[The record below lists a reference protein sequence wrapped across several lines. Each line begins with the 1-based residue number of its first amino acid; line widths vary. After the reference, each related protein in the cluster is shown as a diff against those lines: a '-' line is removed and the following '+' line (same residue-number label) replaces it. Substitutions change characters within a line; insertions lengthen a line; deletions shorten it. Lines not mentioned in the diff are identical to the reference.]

1 MRKFGLLGTS
11 ALGSAAFFGFSLALA
26 APAYAQGGNGG
37 TNDTQPPA
45 CPTNTTPSEGGT
57 SATSRDN
64 CISGEV
70 ETKSGTN
77 VNSPTS
83 TNDQIVVTGSRIR
96 RPNLESN
103 VPITSVSVEEL
114 TNRGEVNIGDAL
126 NDLPSLRS
134 TFSQSNSVR
143 FIGTAGVNVLDLR
156 GLGTSRTLVLV
167 NGRRHVTYSPG
178 DYLVDVN
185 TIPTDLIERVDVIT
199 GGEAAVYGS
208 DAVAGVVNFILKK
221 NFDGIRLRAQD
232 GISQRGDRG
241 IQFVSLTAGR
251 NFAEDRG
258 NVAINLE
265 YIHADKLEFN
275 QRNGLTG
282 SATGRCQFNA
292 TSFTGL
298 PGLPS
303 NEPQSGNGVP
313 DQAFYCGVRNGT
325 ISNGGTVVA
334 AGVNAVANPA
344 QAGFTTSCVNPAL
357 AASLQSRCLF
367 PGTPMGQPRIFR
379 FNGAGVLV
387 QDVPQLDFRPYGSG
401 NIIDDPN
408 SQVPGATLRDTGQ
421 IAPGLERMTANLLA
435 HFDITPALKPF
446 LEAKFVH
453 IKAQQEG
460 QPSFFSTISSTLGLP
475 NLRCTNAYVTAN
487 TLQVLQQNGICLT
500 PSTGTISLNRF
511 NVDFGGRQ
519 EDITRDTYRFV
530 GGIQGDFNDDW
541 NYEISLNYGHVKTHQ
556 IERNDLL
563 LADSAGNL
571 TGFSLAYDAVFNSS
585 GQIVCRVNQ
594 VTVTVPG
601 CVPINLFGNG
611 MPSQAALDFVN
622 TDTHVYQS
630 GTEIDALAY
639 VNGDSSQAFSFPG
652 GPARFVLGAEWRKET
667 AHLTESE
674 PARSFGTFFN
684 AFPDFNPPDLGITE
698 GFAELELPLL
708 KDLPFAKE
716 LTITGAAR
724 YSHYNKGGGQTN
736 NTFAWNINGTWAPV
750 SDIRFRAN
758 YSKSVRAPTQTDLFS
773 ALGQNFAFVGDP
785 CDVANINNGT
795 ANRPINCAAAGIPAG
810 FTNTPARQ
818 QSTGFLQG
826 GNPLLQEETGKSL
839 TVGGVLTPRWIPGFS
854 FTVDYYRIRV
864 TNLIA
869 TPSAQSIVNA
879 CFDLPQPN
887 QFCTLVQPR
896 RADFTFSSPAFIV
909 RTVNFAK
916 FVADGIDFEASYRK
930 RFSNGLTLSVH
941 GIATRVLK
949 RENHV
954 DPTNPAFSD
963 RILSELGD
971 PKWAANLN
979 ISLGWGPY
987 EIRYSGNYIGKQT
1000 IGAWEN
1006 YNTFQGR
1013 PPQNADITAE
1023 VYYPAVMYHALR
1035 LNVKV
1040 NDKFTFYL
1048 GGDNIFD
1055 TMPKL
1060 FKNTFGSTG
1069 SAGGAA
1075 WDYIGRYFYGGV
1087 QVDF

>member
-26 APAYAQGGNGG
+26 APAYAQAGNGG

-57 SATSRDN
+57 SSTSRDN

-156 GLGTSRTLVLV
+156 GLGTNRTLVLV
-167 NGRRHVTYSPG
+167 NGRRHVTYSAG

-241 IQFVSLTAGR
+241 IQFASLTAGR

-258 NVAINLE
+258 NIAINLE
-265 YIHADKLEFN
+265 YVHADQLEFN
-275 QRNGLTG
+275 QRNGVTG

-292 TSFTGL
+292 WEPTAG
-298 PGLPS
+298 
-303 NEPQSGNGVP
+303 EPQSGDGVP
-313 DQAFYCGVRNGT
+313 DQMFFCGVRNGA
-325 ISNGGTVVA
+325 ISNGGTLIANISA
-334 AGVNAVANPA
+334 ANCQNPA
-344 QAGFTTSCVNPAL
+344 ITAANARLCL
-357 AASLQSRCLF
+357 A
-367 PGTPMGQPRIFR
+367 PGTPLGEPRIYR
-379 FNGAGVLV
+379 FSSNGQLIE
-387 QDVPQLDFRPYGSG
+387 DVPSLDFRPFGSG
-401 NIIDDPN
+401 NVIDPPGAI
-408 SQVPGATLRDTGQ
+408 VPGATLRDTGQ
-421 IAPGLERMTANLLA
+421 IAPALERMTGNILA
-435 HFDITPALKPF
+435 HFDVSPAFKPF
-446 LEAKFVH
+446 VEAKFVH

-460 QPSFFSTISSTLGLP
+460 QPSFFSPIAATIFGSSNPAFNT
-475 NLRCTNAYVTAN
+475 RCNNAFV
-487 TLQVLQQNGICLT
+487 T
-500 PSTGTISLNRF
+500 PSLLASFQSIGYCANPATGTIPVGRF
-511 NVDFGGRQ
+511 NVDFGGRK
-519 EDITRDTYRFV
+519 EDITRDTYRIV
-530 GGIQGDFNDDW
+530 GGVQGDFNDDW
-541 NYEISLNYGHVKTHQ
+541 NYEVSFNYGHVKTHQ
-556 IERNDLL
+556 IERNDLIL
-563 LADSAGNL
+563 TDVTGNNL
-571 TGFSLAYDAVFNSS
+571 DGFLLAYDAVRNSA

-594 VTVTVPG
+594 VTVTRPD
-601 CVPINLFGNG
+601 CVPVDIFGNNA
-611 MPSQAALDFVN
+611 PSQAALDFIN
-622 TDTHVYQS
+622 TDTNVYAKA
-630 GTEIDALAY
+630 TEMDALAY
-639 VNGDSSQAFSFPG
+639 VNGDSSQVFSFPG
-652 GPARFVLGAEWRKET
+652 GPARFVLGGEWRRET
-667 AHLTESE
+667 AFLTEDE
-674 PARSFGTFFN
+674 LARNGGTFFN
-684 AFPDFNPPDLGITE
+684 AFPDFTPPALTIME
-698 GFAELELPLL
+698 GFGELELPLL

-716 LTITGAAR
+716 LTVTGAAR
-724 YSHYNKGGGQTN
+724 YSHYNKGGGGTG

-758 YSKSVRAPTQTDLFS
+758 YSKSVRAPTQSDLFS
-773 ALGQNFAFVGDP
+773 APGQNFAFIGDP
-785 CDVANINNGT
+785 CDVLNIGNGT
-795 ANRPINCAAAGIPAG
+795 SNRPINCAAAGVPVG
-810 FTNTPARQ
+810 FVNAPARS
-818 QSTGFLQG
+818 QSTGFLTA
-826 GNPLLQEETGKSL
+826 GNPFLQEETGKSL

-864 TNLIA
+864 KNLIA
-869 TPSAQSIVNA
+869 ILGAQTILNQ

-887 QFCTLVQPR
+887 QYCDLIQPR
-896 RADFTFSSPAFIV
+896 NPDSTFQNPALISAG
-909 RTVNFAK
+909 VNFAQFK
-916 FVADGIDFEASYRK
+916 ADGIDFEASYRK
-930 RFSNGLTLSVH
+930 RFSNGVTLSVH

-949 RENHV
+949 RENFTS
-954 DPTNPAFSD
+954 PTNPAFGD

-979 ISLGWGPY
+979 ISFGWGPY
-987 EIRYSGNYIGKQT
+987 EIRYSGNYIGKQV
-1000 IGAWEN
+1000 IGAFEN
-1006 YNTFQGR
+1006 YFSYQGR
-1013 PPQNADITAE
+1013 PPQNADLTAE
-1023 VYYPAVMYHALR
+1023 IYYPAVMYHALR
-1035 LNVKV
+1035 FNVKV

>member
-26 APAYAQGGNGG
+26 APAYAQAGNGG

-103 VPITSVSVEEL
+103 VPITSVSIEEL

-156 GLGTSRTLVLV
+156 GLGTNRTLVLV
-167 NGRRHVTYSPG
+167 NGRRHVTYSAG

-258 NVAINLE
+258 NIAINLE
-265 YIHADKLEFN
+265 YVHADQLEFN

-292 TSFTGL
+292 WEPTAG
-298 PGLPS
+298 
-303 NEPQSGNGVP
+303 EPQSGDGVP
-313 DQAFYCGVRNGT
+313 DQMFFCGVRNNA
-325 ISNGGTVVA
+325 ISNGGTLVA
-334 AGVNAVANPA
+334 GGVNAVAPGA
-344 QAGFTTSCVNPAL
+344 AGFTTSCQNPAL
-357 AASLQSRCLF
+357 AAALQSRCLNF
-367 PGTPMGQPRIFR
+367 GSSLGQPRTYR
-379 FNGAGVLV
+379 FSQNGVLIE
-387 QDVPQLDFRPYGSG
+387 DIPALDFRPFGSG
-401 NIIDDPN
+401 NIIDSPT
-408 SQVPGATLRDTGQ
+408 SVVPGATLRDTGQ
-421 IAPGLERMTANLLA
+421 IAPALERMTGNILA
-435 HFDITPALKPF
+435 HFDVSPAFKPF
-446 LEAKFVH
+446 IEGKYVH

-460 QPSFFSTISSTLGLP
+460 QPSFFSPIAATIFGSSNSAFNT
-475 NLRCTNAYVTAN
+475 RCNNAFVTPQLLNQFQQIGYCANPATN
-487 TLQVLQQNGICLT
+487 TLPIG
-500 PSTGTISLNRF
+500 RF
-511 NVDFGGRQ
+511 NVDFGGRK
-519 EDITRDTYRFV
+519 EDITRDTYRIV
-530 GGIQGDFNDDW
+530 GGVQGDFNDDW
-541 NYEISLNYGHVKTHQ
+541 NYEISFNYGHLKSKW

-563 LADSAGNL
+563 LTDSAGNFD
-571 TGFSLAYDAVFNSS
+571 GFLLAYDAVRNSA

-594 VTVTVPG
+594 VTVTRPD
-601 CVPINLFGNG
+601 CVPIDIFGNQA
-611 MPSQAALDFVN
+611 PSQAALDFVN
-622 TDTHVYQS
+622 TDTTVRS
-630 GTEIDALAY
+630 KATEMDALAY
-639 VNGDSSQAFSFPG
+639 VNGDSSQVFSFPG
-652 GPARFVLGAEWRKET
+652 GPARFVIGGEWRRET
-667 AHLTESE
+667 AFLTESE
-674 PARSFGTFFN
+674 PAASGGTFFN
-684 AFPDFNPPDLGITE
+684 AFPNFTPPALEILE
-698 GFAELELPLL
+698 GYGELELPLL

-716 LTITGAAR
+716 LTISGAAR
-724 YSHYNKGGGQTN
+724 YSHYNKGGGNTG
-736 NTFAWNINGTWAPV
+736 NTFAWNVNGTWAPV

-758 YSKSVRAPTQTDLFS
+758 YSKSVRAPTQSDLFS
-773 ALGQNFAFVGDP
+773 APGQNFAFIGDP
-785 CDVANINNGT
+785 CDVLNIGNGT
-795 ANRPINCAAAGIPAG
+795 SNRPINCAAAGVPAG
-810 FTNTPARQ
+810 FVNAPARS
-818 QSTGFLQG
+818 QSTGFLTA
-826 GNPLLQEETGKSL
+826 GNPFLQEETGKSL

-864 TNLIA
+864 KNLIA
-869 TPSAQSIVNA
+869 VLGAQTILNQ

-887 QFCTLVQPR
+887 QYCDLIQPR
-896 RADFTFSSPAFIV
+896 NPDFTFANPALISAG
-909 RTVNFAK
+909 VNFAQFK
-916 FVADGIDFEASYRK
+916 ADGIDFEASYRK
-930 RFSNGLTLSVH
+930 RFSNGVTLTVH

-949 RENHV
+949 RENFTS
-954 DPTNPAFSD
+954 PTNPQFGD

-979 ISLGWGPY
+979 ISFGWGPY
-987 EIRYSGNYIGKQT
+987 EIRYSGNYIGKQV
-1000 IGAWEN
+1000 IGAFEN
-1006 YNTFQGR
+1006 YFPYQGR
-1013 PPQNADITAE
+1013 PPQNADLTAE
-1023 VYYPAVMYHALR
+1023 IYYPAVMYHALR
-1035 LNVKV
+1035 FNVKV

>member
-103 VPITSVSVEEL
+103 VPITSVSIEEL

-258 NVAINLE
+258 NIAINLE

-292 TSFTGL
+292 SSFTGP
-298 PGLPS
+298 PGQPAP
-303 NEPQSGNGVP
+303 EPQAGNGVP
-313 DQAFYCGVRNGT
+313 DQTFFCGVRNGT

-334 AGVNAVANPA
+334 GGVNSVSPGA
-344 QAGFTTSCVNPAL
+344 AGFTTSCQNPAL
-357 AASLQSRCLF
+357 AANLATRCLF
-367 PGTPMGQPRIFR
+367 PGTPQGQPRIFR
-379 FNGAGVLV
+379 FTNNGVLV
-387 QDVPQLDFRPYGSG
+387 QDTPAFDFRPFGSG
-401 NIIDDPN
+401 NIIDDP
-408 SQVPGATLRDTGQ
+408 STLVPGATLRDTGQ
-421 IAPGLERMTANLLA
+421 IAPGLERMTANVLA
-435 HFDITPALKPF
+435 HFDLSPAFKPF
-446 LEAKFVH
+446 IEGKYVH
-453 IKAQQEG
+453 IKALQEG

-475 NLRCTNAYVTAN
+475 NLKCTNAFVTAA
-487 TLQVLQQNGICLT
+487 TLQTLQANGICLT

-519 EDITRDTYRFV
+519 EEITRQTWRVV
-530 GGIQGDFNDDW
+530 GGVQGDFNDDW
-541 NYEISLNYGHVKTHQ
+541 NYEVSFNYGHVKIHQ
-556 IERNDLL
+556 IEHNDLL
-563 LADSAGNL
+563 LSDSAGNL

-601 CVPINLFGNG
+601 CVPINLFGSG
-611 MPSQAALDFVN
+611 QPSQAALDFVN
-622 TDTHVYQS
+622 TNTTVDQRA
-630 GTEIDALAY
+630 TELDALAY
-639 VNGDSSQAFSFPG
+639 VNGDSSQIFSFPG
-652 GPARFVLGAEWRKET
+652 GPARFVIGGEWRKET
-667 AHLTESE
+667 AFLTESE

-684 AFPDFNPPDLGITE
+684 AFPTFTPPDLQILE
-698 GFAELELPLL
+698 GFGELELPLL

-716 LTITGAAR
+716 LSISGAAR
-724 YSHYNKGGGQTN
+724 YSHYNKGGGSTG
-736 NTFAWNINGTWAPV
+736 NTFARNVNGTWAPV

-758 YSKSVRAPTQTDLFS
+758 YSKSVRAPTQSDLFFPPS
-773 ALGQNFAFVGDP
+773 QNFNFLGDP
-785 CDVANINNGT
+785 CDVLNINNGT
-795 ANRPINCAAAGIPAG
+795 TNRPTNCAAQGIPAG
-810 FTNTPARQ
+810 FVNTPARTA
-818 QSTGFLQG
+818 STGFFNA
-826 GNPLLQEETGKSL
+826 GNPFLTEETGKSL

-864 TNLIA
+864 RNLIA
-869 TPSAQSIVNA
+869 TLGAQTILNQ
-879 CFDLPQPN
+879 CYDLPQPN
-887 QFCTLVQPR
+887 QYCDLIQPR
-896 RADFTFSSPAFIV
+896 KPDFTFANPALIAAG
-909 RTVNFAK
+909 VNFAQFK
-916 FVADGIDFEASYRK
+916 ADGIDFEASYRK
-930 RFSNGLTLSVH
+930 RFSNGVTLSVH

-949 RENHV
+949 RENFTS
-954 DPTNPAFSD
+954 PTNPLFGD

-979 ISLGWGPY
+979 ISFGWGPY
-987 EIRYSGNYIGKQT
+987 EIRYSGNYIGKQV

-1006 YNTFQGR
+1006 YNTYQGR
-1013 PPQNADITAE
+1013 PPQNADLTAE

-1035 LNVKV
+1035 FNVKV

-1055 TMPKL
+1055 TQPKL

-1069 SAGGAA
+1069 SAGGSA

>member
-26 APAYAQGGNGG
+26 APAYAQGGTGG

-45 CPTNTTPSEGGT
+45 CPTNTTPSEAGT
-57 SATSRDN
+57 SAASRDN

-103 VPITSVSVEEL
+103 VPITSVSAEEL
-114 TNRGEVNIGDAL
+114 TNRGEINIGDAL

-178 DYLVDVN
+178 DYLVDIN

-221 NFDGIRLRAQD
+221 NFDGIKLRAQD
-232 GISQRGDRG
+232 GITQRGDRG
-241 IQFVSLTAGR
+241 TQFVSLTAGR

-258 NVAINLE
+258 NIAVNLE
-265 YIHADKLEFN
+265 YVHADKLEFY

-292 TSFTGL
+292 TSFTGP
-298 PGLPS
+298 PGQPAP
-303 NEPQSGNGVP
+303 EPQAGNGVP

-334 AGVNAVANPA
+334 GGVNAVNPGA
-344 QAGFTTSCVNPAL
+344 AGFTTSCQNPAL
-357 AASLQSRCLF
+357 AAALQPRCLNF
-367 PGTPMGQPRIFR
+367 GSPQGQPRIFR
-379 FNGAGVLV
+379 FSGAGVLV
-387 QDVPQLDFRPYGSG
+387 QDIPAFDFRPFGSG
-401 NIIDDPN
+401 NILDDPN
-408 SQVPGATLRDTGQ
+408 TTVPGATLRDTGQ
-421 IAPGLERMTANLLA
+421 IAPGLERMTANVLA
-435 HFDITPALKPF
+435 HFDMSPAFKPF
-446 LEAKFVH
+446 IEAKYVH
-453 IKAQQEG
+453 IKALQEG
-460 QPSFFSTISSTLGLP
+460 QPSFFSSIAQTIGLS
-475 NLRCTNAYVTAN
+475 NIRCNNAYVTPVILSN
-487 TLQVLQQNGICLT
+487 LQAIGQCVNPAT
-500 PSTGTISLNRF
+500 STIPLNRF

-519 EDITRDTYRFV
+519 EEITRETYRIV

-541 NYEISLNYGHVKTHQ
+541 NYELSFNYGHVKIHQ
-556 IERNDLL
+556 IEHNDLL
-563 LADSAGNL
+563 LADSSGNL
-571 TGFSLAYDAVFNSS
+571 TGFSLAYDAVFNGA
-585 GQIVCRVNQ
+585 GQIVCRANQ
-594 VTVTVPG
+594 VTVTAPG
-601 CVPINLFGNG
+601 CVPLNLFGNG
-611 MPSQAALDFVN
+611 APSQAALNYIN
-622 TDTHVYQS
+622 TTTTVDS
-630 GTEIDALAY
+630 KATELDALAY
-639 VNGDSSQAFSFPG
+639 VNGDSSQVFSFPG
-652 GPARFVLGAEWRKET
+652 GPARFVLGGEWRRET
-667 AHLTESE
+667 AFLTESE

-684 AFPDFNPPDLGITE
+684 AFPDFTPPKLEIAE
-698 GFAELELPLL
+698 GFGELELPLL

-716 LTITGAAR
+716 LTVTGAAR
-724 YSHYNKGGGQTN
+724 YSHYNKGGGNTN

-758 YSKSVRAPTQTDLFS
+758 YSRSVRAPTQSDLFS
-773 ALGQNFAFVGDP
+773 APGQNFAFVGDP
-785 CDVANINNGT
+785 CDVANIGNGSP
-795 ANRPINCAAAGIPAG
+795 NRPINCTAAGVPAG
-810 FTNTPARQ
+810 FVNLPARQ
-818 QSTGFLQG
+818 ASTGYLSS
-826 GNPLLQEETGKSL
+826 GNRFLQEETGKSL

-864 TNLIA
+864 TSLIA
-869 TPSAQSIVNA
+869 VLGPQTILNQ
-879 CFDLPQPN
+879 CYDLPQPN
-887 QFCTLVQPR
+887 EYCLLVNPR
-896 RADFTFSSPAFIV
+896 KPDFTFANPALTSAGI
-909 RTVNFAK
+909 NFAQFK
-916 FVADGIDFEASYRK
+916 ADGIDFEASYRK
-930 RFSNGLTLSVH
+930 RFSNGLTLTVH

-949 RENHV
+949 RENFTS
-954 DPTNPAFSD
+954 PTNPLAGD

-987 EIRYSGNYIGKQT
+987 EIRYAGNYIGKQT

-1006 YNTFQGR
+1006 YNAYQGN
-1013 PPQNADITAE
+1013 PPQNADLTAE
-1023 VYYPAVMYHALR
+1023 RYYPAVMYHALR
-1035 LNVKV
+1035 LNMKV
-1040 NDKFTFYL
+1040 NDKFMFYL
-1048 GGDNIFD
+1048 GADNIFD
-1055 TMPKL
+1055 TLPKL

-1069 SAGGAA
+1069 SAGGTA
-1075 WDYIGRYFYGGV
+1075 WDYVGRKFYGGV